1 MFSKFFITRPVLACV
16 ISIII
21 VIAGLIS
28 MSNSSVEEY
37 PKLTPPQI
45 VVTAHYS
52 GADAQ
57 TIADTVAAPL
67 ENAINGVDNMIYMQS
82 SASSSGEVSINVYFK
97 IGTDPSQAKVD
108 INNRVTP
115 ALSLLP
121 QEVQRMG
128 VNVSERSSTMLEVL
142 AFYDPSGA
150 MDIINI
156 HNHVSVN
163 IADELKRVPGVGQT
177 MILGDKDY
185 SMRIWLEPG
194 KLKKFNLTIP
204 EITNA
209 IKEQNSQYAAGKI
222 GQEPTTMGNAFVYTI
237 QASGRLKTTKEFEN
251 IIIKADKDGKFLRLK
266 DVAKIELGAAN
277 YSVNAK
283 FQGHP
288 MVPII
293 IFMQSGAN
301 AIAVSDGV
309 KNKLEELKK
318 SFPGELTYDS
328 AYDTTEFVKISIEEV
343 KHTFFEALILVI
355 LIIYMFLG
363 NLRST
368 IIPILAVPVSICGAF
383 IGIYAFG
390 FSINLITL
398 FSLVLAIGIV
408 VDDAIIVIENVERIL
423 HEERNL
429 SVKEATI
436 KAMDEIQTP
445 VISIVLVLSA
455 VFVPVAF
462 MDGFVGVMQRQFAL
476 TLVSSVIFSGFVALT
491 LTPALCAMILK
502 KKDAEPF
509 WFVRKFN
516 QFFDFSTRIFS
527 AGVARILRHVVISLA
542 FVGVIIFVMIEL
554 VKVVPSGL
562 VPSEDKGAVMVMT
575 TLPAGSTLS
584 RTTEDLEFISAL
596 ARQNSNVTHI
606 TSIAGFDMIAGGLR
620 ESGGAMFISLKDWDE
635 RKGRQNSNSA
645 IASELTGKMMM
656 LDSRSL
662 SFALTP
668 PPIMG
673 LSLSDGFELYAQ
685 NTTGK
690 SYNEI
695 EADMQKIVAIA
706 NKNPALKNVR
716 TTLDTNF
723 PIYNLTIDKEKVK
736 MLDVSISDIF
746 STLNA
751 TIGQYYVNDFNLLG
765 KTYKVYLRA
774 KDEYRGS
781 ASDIENLYVRSGSG
795 ELVSLNSLITLKRGT
810 GADMVERF
818 NAFPAAKIMGDA
830 NSGYTSGQAI
840 SAIEG
845 IMKQELGDE
854 YSIGWSGTA
863 YQEVNSSGTGTKA
876 FIFGLI
882 FVFLILAAQYERWL
896 MPLAVL
902 TAVPFSVF
910 GALLFTWAR
919 GLNNDVYFQIG
930 LLLLIGLAAK
940 NAILIVEFAMQEH
953 LNNGKSIKDSAI
965 AAAKMRFRP
974 IIMTSLAFGFG
985 VLPLVIADGAGS
997 ASRHAIGTGVVG
1009 GIIAASTIS
1018 IFFVPLFYYLLESLN
1033 LWRKNRKQGA
1043 KNEISVD

>member
-108 INNRVTP
+108 ITNRVTP

-121 QEVQRMG
+121 QEVQRVG

-150 MDIINI
+150 MDVINI

-163 IADELKRVPGVGQT
+163 IADELKRVPGVGQA
-177 MILGDKDY
+177 MVLGNKDY

-204 EITNA
+204 EITSA

-251 IIIKADKDGKFLRLK
+251 IIIRADKDGKFLRLK
-266 DVAKIELGAAN
+266 DIAKIELGAAN
-277 YSVNAK
+277 YSVEAK
-283 FQGHP
+283 FQGHS
-288 MVPII
+288 MVPVM

-318 SFPGELTYDS
+318 SFPGELTYNL

-462 MDGFVGVMQRQFAL
+462 MEGFVGVMQRQFAL
-476 TLVSSVIFSGFVALT
+476 TLVSSVVFSGFVALT
-491 LTPALCAMILK
+491 LTPALCAMVLK
-502 KKDAEPF
+502 KKEAEPF

-575 TLPAGSTLS
+575 MLPAGSTLS

-596 ARQNSNVTHI
+596 ARQNSNVTRI
-606 TSIAGFDMIAGGLR
+606 TSIAGFDMSAGGLR
-620 ESGGAMFISLKDWDE
+620 E
-635 RKGRQNSNSA
+635 
-645 IASELTGKMMM
+645 
-656 LDSRSL
+656 
-662 SFALTP
+662 
-668 PPIMG
+668 
-673 LSLSDGFELYAQ
+673 
-685 NTTGK
+685 
-690 SYNEI
+690 
-695 EADMQKIVAIA
+695 
-706 NKNPALKNVR
+706 
-716 TTLDTNF
+716 
-723 PIYNLTIDKEKVK
+723 
-736 MLDVSISDIF
+736 
-746 STLNA
+746 
-751 TIGQYYVNDFNLLG
+751 
-765 KTYKVYLRA
+765 
-774 KDEYRGS
+774 RG
-781 ASDIENLYVRSGSG
+781 D
-795 ELVSLNSLITLKRGT
+795 
-810 GADMVERF
+810 
-818 NAFPAAKIMGDA
+818 
-830 NSGYTSGQAI
+830 
-840 SAIEG
+840 
-845 IMKQELGDE
+845 
-854 YSIGWSGTA
+854 
-863 YQEVNSSGTGTKA
+863 
-876 FIFGLI
+876 
-882 FVFLILAAQYERWL
+882 
-896 MPLAVL
+896 
-902 TAVPFSVF
+902 
-910 GALLFTWAR
+910 
-919 GLNNDVYFQIG
+919 DVYF
-930 LLLLIGLAAK
+930 AK
-940 NAILIVEFAMQEH
+940 RL
-953 LNNGKSIKDSAI
+953 G
-965 AAAKMRFRP
+965 
-974 IIMTSLAFGFG
+974 
-985 VLPLVIADGAGS
+985 
-997 ASRHAIGTGVVG
+997 
-1009 GIIAASTIS
+1009 
-1018 IFFVPLFYYLLESLN
+1018 
-1033 LWRKNRKQGA
+1033 
-1043 KNEISVD
+1043 

>member
-45 VVTAHYS
+45 VVTAQYS

-108 INNRVTP
+108 ITNRVTP

-121 QEVQRMG
+121 QEVQRVG

-142 AFYDPSGA
+142 AFYDPSGT

-163 IADELKRVPGVGQT
+163 IADELKRVPGVGQAT
-177 MILGDKDY
+177 VLGNKDY

-204 EITNA
+204 EITSA

-222 GQEPTTMGNAFVYTI
+222 GEEPTKMGNAFIYTI
-237 QASGRLKTTKEFEN
+237 QASGRLKTIKEFEN
-251 IIIKADKDGKFLRLK
+251 IIIRADKDGKFLRLK

-277 YSVNAK
+277 YSVEAK
-283 FQGHP
+283 FQGYS
-288 MVPII
+288 MVPVI

-301 AIAVSDGV
+301 AIAVSDGI

-318 SFPGELTYDS
+318 SFPGKLTYAS

-383 IGIYAFG
+383 IGIYVFG

-423 HEERNL
+423 HEERDL

-462 MDGFVGVMQRQFAL
+462 MEGFVGVMQRQFAL
-476 TLVSSVIFSGFVALT
+476 TLVSSVAFSGFVALT
-491 LTPALCAMILK
+491 LTPALCAMVLK
-502 KKDAEPF
+502 KKEAEPF

-542 FVGVIIFVMIEL
+542 FVGVIIFAMMEL

-562 VPSEDKGAVMVMT
+562 VPSEDKGSVMVMT

-584 RTTEDLEFISAL
+584 RTKEDLEFISAL
-596 ARQNSNVTHI
+596 AKQNQNVTRV
-606 TSIAGFDMIAGGLR
+606 TSIAGFDMSVGGLR

-635 RKGRQNSNSA
+635 RKGKQNSNSA
-645 IASELTGKMMM
+645 VASELTGKMMM
-656 LDSRSL
+656 LDSNSL

-668 PPIMG
+668 PPIME
-673 LSLSDGFELYAQ
+673 LSLTDGFELYAQ
-685 NTTGK
+685 NITGK
-690 SYNEI
+690 NYNEI

-736 MLDVSISDIF
+736 MLGVSISDIF

-774 KDEYRGS
+774 KDKYRDS
-781 ASDIENLYVRSGSG
+781 ATDIENLYVRSGSG

-830 NSGYTSGQAI
+830 NDGYTSSKAI
-840 SAIEG
+840 SAIEE
-845 IMKQELGDE
+845 IIKQELGDE

-910 GALLFTWAR
+910 GALLFTWVR

-953 LNNGKSIKDSAI
+953 INNGKSIKDSAI

-997 ASRHAIGTGVVG
+997 ASRHALGTGVIG

-1033 LWRKNRKQGA
+1033 LWRKNRTKGA
-1043 KNEISVD
+1043 QDA